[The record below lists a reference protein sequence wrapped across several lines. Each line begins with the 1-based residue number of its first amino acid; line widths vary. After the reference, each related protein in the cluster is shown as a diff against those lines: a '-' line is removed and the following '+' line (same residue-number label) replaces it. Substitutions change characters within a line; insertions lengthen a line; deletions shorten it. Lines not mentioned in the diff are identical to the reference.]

1 MIGKDAFSYVYHI
14 LELNGYLKNLSLT
27 NKAIKTNKILFF
39 AELYHRYFF
48 KKPMITDT
56 QFKALP
62 NGPALNKKEIEWDNI
77 ETNYNYLNEEEK
89 ETIKICMKEWLC
101 QMSPEALSEL
111 SHGDGRIELKAW
123 RNVKNYGDW
132 GSVPI
137 SDDALNNDAEILHSA
152 TKHQYKNRI
161 KIEDHTV

>member
-14 LELNGYLKNLSLT
+14 LEVNGYLKNLSLI

-48 KKPMITDT
+48 KEPMITDT
-56 QFKALP
+56 KFKALP
-62 NGPALNKKEIEWDNI
+62 NGPALHKKEIEWDNI

-101 QMSPEALSEL
+101 EMSPESLSEL
-111 SHGDGRIELKAW
+111 SHGDGRIPLTAW

-132 GSVPI
+132 GSVAI
-137 SDDALNNDAEILHSA
+137 SDEALNSDAKLLHEK
-152 TKHQYKNRI
+152 TKHQYKNII
-161 KIEDHTV
+161 KINHI